1 MKLNQFFSFLVP
13 KEGKFYSLLNQQA
26 DLLLEATEHLL
37 VFATAANWED
47 RERIYKQIK
56 LCETNADKITH
67 TIFSELNKTFITP
80 FDREDIHLLAST
92 MDDVMDYV
100 DSSIKQCI
108 LYKPKTFTNFI
119 VDICNLTHQTAQ
131 CLHTAFHLLP
141 QINKSTEKL
150 LAACTKVN
158 EIENKTD
165 DLYEN
170 FLLELFENEKNP
182 IELIKRKEIMSSLEE
197 AIDCAEDV
205 TDIIKSII
213 VKLA

>member
-1 MKLNQFFSFLVP
+1 MLTYGISSV
-13 KEGKFYSLLNQQA
+13 
-26 DLLLEATEHLL
+26 
-37 VFATAANWED
+37 TA
-47 RERIYKQIK
+47 
-56 LCETNADKITH
+56 
-67 TIFSELNKTFITP
+67 
-80 FDREDIHLLAST
+80 
-92 MDDVMDYV
+92 
-100 DSSIKQCI
+100 
-108 LYKPKTFTNFI
+108 
-119 VDICNLTHQTAQ
+119 
-131 CLHTAFHLLP
+131 
-141 QINKSTEKL
+141 INKSTEKL

>member
-1 MKLNQFFSFLVP
+1 M
-13 KEGKFYSLLNQQA
+13 
-26 DLLLEATEHLL
+26 
-37 VFATAANWED
+37 
-47 RERIYKQIK
+47 
-56 LCETNADKITH
+56 
-67 TIFSELNKTFITP
+67 
-80 FDREDIHLLAST
+80 
-92 MDDVMDYV
+92 
-100 DSSIKQCI
+100 
-108 LYKPKTFTNFI
+108 
-119 VDICNLTHQTAQ
+119 ICNLTHQTAQ

-141 QINKSTEKL
+141 QLINL
-150 LAACTKVN
+150 LKNIAACTKVN